1 MKRAFLTLV
10 LAAGAISA
18 NAGEHHH
25 AKPSPTAEESEES
38 ELDTIYGALKAGQRI
53 TLGNALVF
61 ARRSDFD
68 QYEAAW
74 KAGNLIGLQALID
87 FCQEHHL
94 FYREMGKTSGKW
106 MDQVVETVDGEAV
119 EFSWEGSDW
128 WVGRDMIQTVDGK
141 DVTD

>member
-1 MKRAFLTLV
+1 MKRILITLV
-10 LAAGAISA
+10 LTGVALSAHAGD
-18 NAGEHHH
+18 HH
-25 AKPSPTAEESEES
+25 AEPSPTAEESEAS
-38 ELDTIYGALKAGQRI
+38 ELDEMYGPLKPEQKI
-53 TLGNALVF
+53 TLGSAFVF
-61 ARRSDFD
+61 AKRTDFD

-74 KAGNLIGLQALID
+74 KAGNIVGLRALIE

-94 FYREMGKTSGKW
+94 FYRDMGKAAGKW

>member
-1 MKRAFLTLV
+1 MKRILFTLV
-10 LAAGAISA
+10 LVAGAISA
-18 NAGEHHH
+18 NAGEHQH
-25 AKPSPTAEESEES
+25 AKPSPTAEETKES
-38 ELDTIYGALKAGQRI
+38 DLDTIYGPLKAGQRI
-53 TLGNALVF
+53 TLGSALLF
-61 ARRSDFD
+61 AKRSDFD

-87 FCQEHHL
+87 FCQGHNL
-94 FYREMGKTSGKW
+94 FYREMGKAAGKW

-141 DVTD
+141 DVLD

>member
-1 MKRAFLTLV
+1 MKRILFTLV
-10 LAAGAISA
+10 LAAVAISA

-25 AKPSPTAEESEES
+25 AKPSPTAEESD
-38 ELDTIYGALKAGQRI
+38 LDTIYGPLKPGQKI
-53 TLGNALVF
+53 TLGSAFVF

-74 KAGNLIGLQALID
+74 KAGNIIGLRALID
-87 FCQEHHL
+87 FCQERHL
-94 FYREMGKTSGKW
+94 FYRDMGKAAGKW
-106 MDQVVETVDGEAV
+106 MDQVVATVDGEAV